1 MENLKYAIESILFA
15 AGEAVKT
22 AKLAVVL
29 DSTVSEIQ
37 SAALELKEE
46 YDRDKR
52 GFAIIEISEGF
63 QICSRPDYYTYIRE
77 ILGEQ
82 RNQPLSNAAMEA
94 LAIIAYKQPV
104 TRGEIEDIRGVSC
117 DSIVNKLVERGLIEE
132 TGRLDTPGRPM
143 VFGTTE
149 EFLRC
154 FGLSDLTEL
163 PDYDIIRENGQ
174 DKLYSQQVMEG
185 LDNL

>member
-1 MENLKYAIESILFA
+1 M
-15 AGEAVKT
+15 
-22 AKLAVVL
+22 LAEPRRAQ
-29 DSTVSEIQ
+29 TM
-37 SAALELKEE
+37 
-46 YDRDKR
+46 
-52 GFAIIEISEGF
+52 
-63 QICSRPDYYTYIRE
+63 
-77 ILGEQ
+77 
-82 RNQPLSNAAMEA
+82 SNAAMEV
-94 LAIIAYKQPV
+94 LSIVAYKQPV

-117 DSIVNKLVERGLIEE
+117 DTIVNKLVERGLIEE

-143 VFGTTE
+143 VFSTTE

-154 FGLSDLTEL
+154 FGISDLTEL